1 MAKDLSSTLCELEEL
16 FDNAKL
22 VVKAL
27 EELRNEYSEDQWE
40 EYIEGKEFV
49 SNLVDSVMDLEP
61 TVERLE
67 QFEEE

>member
-40 EYIEGKEFV
+40 AEIEEQEFIRT
-49 SNLVDSVMDLEP
+49 LVEHCMDLEA
-61 TVERLE
+61 TVEQL
-67 QFEEE
+67 EEE